1 MAQEPEQEVGGIVG
15 VARSMFLNS
24 GYARTTIKSIAAAAG
39 VAPTVVSNFY
49 SNKEA
54 LFAAAMSFPRD
65 PQKAIPALVAPGIQG
80 MGERLV
86 RATLQLVADQQ
97 VREDLVK
104 AANAGRSLNSGIDM
118 FAVIK
123 PLSDYFQSAVVD
135 RALVLMGIPDAR
147 IRGALISS
155 YLTGVI
161 SYRYFLKI
169 EPLSSL
175 SQEQVVALVSPV
187 VQDLLDP
194 TKPLPGG
201 GKWEK

>member
-1 MAQEPEQEVGGIVG
+1 MAQEPEGENGGIIG

-39 VAPTVVSNFY
+39 VAPTVVANLY
-49 SNKEA
+49 ANKEA
-54 LFAAAMSFPRD
+54 LFAAAMSFPSD

-86 RATLQLVADQQ
+86 RGTLQLVADQQ
-97 VREDLVK
+97 VRDDLLK
-104 AANAGRSLNSGIDM
+104 AANAGRSFNSGIDM

-135 RALVLMGIPDAR
+135 RALILMGIPDAR

-161 SYRYFLKI
+161 AHRYFLEI
-169 EPLSSL
+169 EPLASL

-194 TKPLPGG
+194 TKPLPGVAG
-201 GKWEK
+201 

>member
-1 MAQEPEQEVGGIVG
+1 MTQEPGKEDSGIVG

-39 VAPTVVSNFY
+39 VAPTVVSNLY
-49 SNKEA
+49 SNKGA
-54 LFAAAMSFPRD
+54 LFAAAMSFPSD

-86 RATLQLVADQQ
+86 RATLQLVDDQQ

-104 AANAGRSLNSGIDM
+104 AANAGRSLNSGVDM

-135 RALVLMGIPDAR
+135 RALVLVGIPDAR

-161 SYRYFLKI
+161 AYRYFLKI
-169 EPLSSL
+169 EPLSSM

-194 TKPLPGG
+194 TKPLPGF
-201 GKWEK
+201 EK

>member
-1 MAQEPEQEVGGIVG
+1 MAQEPEGENGGIIG

-39 VAPTVVSNFY
+39 VAPIVVANLY
-49 SNKEA
+49 TNKEA
-54 LFAAAMSFPRD
+54 LFAAAMSFPSD

-86 RATLQLVADQQ
+86 RGTLQLVADQQ
-97 VREDLVK
+97 VRDDLLK
-104 AANAGRSLNSGIDM
+104 AANAGRSFNSGIDM

-135 RALVLMGIPDAR
+135 RALTLMGIPDAR

-161 SYRYFLKI
+161 AYRYFLAI
-169 EPLSSL
+169 EPLASL

-194 TKPLPGG
+194 TKPLPGVAG
-201 GKWEK
+201 

>member
-1 MAQEPEQEVGGIVG
+1 MAQEPNQQNGGIIA

-39 VAPTVVSNFY
+39 VTPTVVSNLY
-49 SNKEA
+49 TNKEA
-54 LFAAAMSFPRD
+54 LFAAAMSFPSD

-86 RATLQLVADQQ
+86 RTTLQLVADQQ

-104 AANAGRSLNSGIDM
+104 AANAGRSFSSGVDM

-161 SYRYFLKI
+161 AYRYFLKI
-169 EPLSSL
+169 EPLASL
-175 SQEQVVALVSPV
+175 SQDQVVALVSPV

-194 TKPLPGG
+194 TKPLPGA
-201 GKWEK
+201 EK

>member
-1 MAQEPEQEVGGIVG
+1 MAQEEEREDGGIVG
-15 VARSMFLNS
+15 VARSMFLHS

-39 VAPTVVSNFY
+39 VAPTVISNLY

-54 LFAAAMSFPRD
+54 LFAAAMSFPSD
-65 PQKAIPALVAPGIQG
+65 PQKAIPALVAPGIDG

-86 RATLQLVADQQ
+86 RGTLQLVADQQ
-97 VREDLVK
+97 VREDLLK
-104 AANAGRSLNSGIDM
+104 AANAGRSLSTGVDM

-135 RALVLMGIPDAR
+135 RDLILMGIPDAR

-161 SYRYFLKI
+161 AYRYFLEI
-169 EPLSSL
+169 EPLASV
-175 SQEQVVALVSPV
+175 SQDQLVALVSPM

-194 TKPLPGG
+194 TKPLPGMA
-201 GKWEK
+201 E

>member
-1 MAQEPEQEVGGIVG
+1 MAEEPEGENGGIIG

-39 VAPTVVSNFY
+39 VAPIVVANLY
-49 SNKEA
+49 TNKEA
-54 LFAAAMSFPRD
+54 LFAAAMSFPSD

-86 RATLQLVADQQ
+86 RGTLQLVADQQ
-97 VREDLVK
+97 VRDDLLK
-104 AANAGRSLNSGIDM
+104 AANAGRSFNSGIDM

-135 RALVLMGIPDAR
+135 RALILMGIPDAR

-161 SYRYFLKI
+161 AYRYFLAI
-169 EPLSSL
+169 EPLASL

-194 TKPLPGG
+194 TKPLPGVAG
-201 GKWEK
+201 

>member
-1 MAQEPEQEVGGIVG
+1 MPQVSEPENTGIVG

-24 GYARTTIKSIAAAAG
+24 GYARTTVKSIAAAAG
-39 VAPTVVSNFY
+39 VAPTVVSNLY
-49 SNKEA
+49 ANKEA
-54 LFAAAMSFPRD
+54 LFAAAMSLPSD

-104 AANAGRSLNSGIDM
+104 AANAGKSFNTGVDM

-135 RALVLMGIPDAR
+135 RELILMGIPDAR

-161 SYRYFLKI
+161 AYRYFLNI

-175 SQEQVVALVSPV
+175 SQEQVVALVAPM
-187 VQDLLDP
+187 VQNLLDP
-194 TKPLPGG
+194 TKPLPGVAG
-201 GKWEK
+201 

>member
-39 VAPTVVSNFY
+39 VAPTVVSNLY

-54 LFAAAMSFPRD
+54 LFAAAMSFPSD

-104 AANAGRSLNSGIDM
+104 AANAGRSFNSGIDM

-123 PLSDYFQSAVVD
+123 PLSD

>member
-1 MAQEPEQEVGGIVG
+1 MAQEPEQENGGIVG

-39 VAPTVVSNFY
+39 VAPIVVANIY
-49 SNKEA
+49 ANKEA
-54 LFAAAMSFPRD
+54 LFAAAMSFPSD

-86 RATLQLVADQQ
+86 RGTLQLVADQQ
-97 VREDLVK
+97 VRDDLLK
-104 AANAGRSLNSGIDM
+104 AANAGRSFNSGIDM

-135 RALVLMGIPDAR
+135 RALILMGIPDAR

-161 SYRYFLKI
+161 AYRYFLEI
-169 EPLSSL
+169 EPLASL

-194 TKPLPGG
+194 TKPLPGVAG
-201 GKWEK
+201 